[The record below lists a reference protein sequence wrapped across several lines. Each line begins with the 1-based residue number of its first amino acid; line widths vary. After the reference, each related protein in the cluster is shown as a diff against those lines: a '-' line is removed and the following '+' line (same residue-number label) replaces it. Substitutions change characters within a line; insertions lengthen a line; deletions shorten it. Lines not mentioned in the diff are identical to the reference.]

1 MYILVSVTSCFLTY
15 YLRYLNL
22 KKTTQNTDKQ
32 IIMSKVITQSN
43 QQNDSLFV
51 LIKSLSKSEKRQFNL
66 YVGRLDG
73 NNDAKFFSLF
83 KFLEKQKKYDEKTII
98 KSGIVSKQQLS
109 NLKAHLYKQILIS
122 LRMNPAHKNIRIQ
135 IRELLDFA
143 TILYQKGLYK
153 QSLKLLDKAKNTAID
168 NEEKNIA
175 YEIVELEK
183 VIESQYITRSISTRA
198 DELTIQAKKLSQQ
211 NVMTSKLS
219 NLSIQLYSYLL
230 KNGYVRNDIELKKVN
245 HYFNSKLPHYQYENL
260 NFREKLWLYKANL
273 WHSFLTQDFL
283 QSYKYANK
291 WVNLFKINAKNIA
304 IHPVFYLKGKNYL
317 LESLFFIKHYTK
329 FKKELLQFEEE
340 VKNNIIPQNSNTE
353 ILIFQYYYS
362 NKLHAHFLEGN
373 FYEGE
378 YLVEIINDKIAL
390 YKNRLDNHH
399 IVVLYYKIACL
410 YFGMGKNKECILYLN
425 KIIKSKKIHVAEDL
439 QCFARILNLIAH
451 YECGLDYD
459 LERQFKDTYRFLL
472 KMENLQEVQ
481 KEFISSIKAL
491 GDVFPHQIKKEFK
504 KIYDRLKVYENH
516 PYEKRAFL
524 YLDILSWLESKIENK
539 PVALIIKNKLNQN
552 IR

>member
-1 MYILVSVTSCFLTY
+1 MNKSITS
-15 YLRYLNL
+15 
-22 KKTTQNTDKQ
+22 
-32 IIMSKVITQSN
+32 SN
-43 QQNDSLFV
+43 QQNDMLFV

-83 KFLEKQKKYDEKTII
+83 KFLEKQKKYDEKGII
-98 KSGIVSKQQLS
+98 KTGIVSKQQLS

-168 NEEKNIA
+168 NQEKNIA

-198 DELTIQAKKLSQQ
+198 DELTIQAKELSQQ
-211 NVMTSKLS
+211 NVITSKLS
-219 NLSIQLYSYLL
+219 NLSLQLYGTLL
-230 KNGYVRNDIELKKVN
+230 KTGYVKNDAELKKVN
-245 HYFNSKLPHYQYENL
+245 SYFNLKLPNYEYGNL
-260 NFREKLWLYKANL
+260 GFREKLWLYKANL

-291 WVNLFKINAKNIA
+291 WVDLFKNEPKNIQ

-317 LESLFFIKHYTK
+317 IESLFFIKHYK
-329 FKKELLQFEEE
+329 QFKKELTLFDEEI
-340 VKNNIIPQNSNTE
+340 KNNVIPQNSNTE
-353 ILIFQYYYS
+353 ILIFQYYYA
-362 NKLHAHFLEGN
+362 NKLHLHFLNGS
-373 FYEGE
+373 FSEGE
-378 YLVEIINDKIAL
+378 YLVETINNKINV
-390 YKNRLDNHH
+390 YKDRLDNHH
-399 IVVLYYKIACL
+399 IVVMYYKIACL
-410 YFGMGKNKECILYLN
+410 YFGMGKNKECILYLD
-425 KIIKSKKIHVAEDL
+425 KIIKSKIIHVAEDL
-439 QCFARILNLIAH
+439 QCFARILSLIAH

-459 LERQFKDTYRFLL
+459 FERQFKDTYRFLL

-504 KIYDRLKVYENH
+504 KIYDRLKIYENH

-539 PVALIIKNKLNQN
+539 PVALIIKEKIAKNK
-552 IR
+552 R